1 MCESVVELSIFQ
13 QSFGRD
19 AAPVEAGAASAVRF
33 DDCDFFSE
41 LSCADCSN
49 VARRAAAN
57 DDEIV
62 CHDEMIYMV
71 RRVKCSARRR
81 MSKLRSNKMHKS
93 GDSRIGKRPVADLES
108 LMMQQGDQ
116 FDATRCVS
124 FSDTDAS
131 GRVHFTA
138 ILRYV
143 EDAEHLF
150 FASLG
155 IAVIGGNHGW
165 PRVHIDCDYR
175 APLTFGDEVQIRL
188 VVQVVGKSSVKYTFA
203 VKKFDQLCAEGSMV
217 IVRVDG

>member
-1 MCESVVELSIFQ
+1 
-13 QSFGRD
+13 
-19 AAPVEAGAASAVRF
+19 
-33 DDCDFFSE
+33 
-41 LSCADCSN
+41 
-49 VARRAAAN
+49 
-57 DDEIV
+57 
-62 CHDEMIYMV
+62 
-71 RRVKCSARRR
+71 